1 MDKPFNLQVVDT
13 KQEILKAI
21 EQSHLP
27 ATAIQMILKEISQA
41 VDIQT
46 QNIIQNEKIEYEK
59 AQQDVQ
65 E

>member
-13 KQEILKAI
+13 KQDMLKVI

-46 QNIIQNEKIEYEK
+46 QQILEKEKIEYEK
-59 AQQDVQ
+59 SQQDQ